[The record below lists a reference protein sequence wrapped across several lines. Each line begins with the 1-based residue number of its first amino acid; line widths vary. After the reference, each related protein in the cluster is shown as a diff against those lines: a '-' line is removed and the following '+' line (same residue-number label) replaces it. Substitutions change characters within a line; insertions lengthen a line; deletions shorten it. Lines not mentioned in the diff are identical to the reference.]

1 MCPENTCTYSYMPHQ
16 GWSLEIQSR
25 WEVKITKLLTGKFE
39 AQLEI
44 PEGREVIT
52 NQINILD
59 GGVDLF

>member
-1 MCPENTCTYSYMPHQ
+1 MPHQ

-25 WEVKITKLLTGKFE
+25 WEVKIAKLLKGKYE

-44 PEGREVIT
+44 SEGREVIT

-59 GGVDLF
+59 GGVDLFGDYKISYSK